1 MQAGHQ
7 GEAFLK
13 GDEKVGDRQEG
24 RKEGENAVG
33 GKCSQVRWRNNQDKR
48 STKKP
53 IGTQDT
59 RMCAIVS

>member
-7 GEAFLK
+7 GEALLK
-13 GDEKVGDRQEG
+13 GDEKVGDRHKG
-24 RKEGENAVG
+24 WKGENAVG

-59 RMCAIVS
+59 RMRAIVS